1 MDLKNFLKRLYPIV
15 LILLVYL
22 VYKMRQNETPPL
34 QMVEMSG
41 TTMGKI
47 GYSVKYFNETGE
59 NFADEID
66 TLLKVWNLSLSTY
79 IPDSEISRFNNGTA
93 CFQFESDYFLPVL
106 KASKEVYEI
115 SNGAFDPTVGPLVN
129 AWGFGPDKSMV
140 PDSSTVDSL
149 LYLVGFNKIQ
159 FDQKQVCKDTSG
171 IKLDFSA
178 VAKGYAVDVIS
189 DFLESKGVKNH
200 LVEIG
205 GELICKGTKVNEKP
219 WRTAIEDPTVE
230 VYERKVLAVV
240 ELKDRAVATSGNYRN
255 YYVQDGVKYV
265 HTINPATGFPIS
277 HKLLSASV
285 FADNCMLAD
294 AYATA
299 FMVMGLEKAKSV
311 LEKNK
316 PLDAYLIFSGDNG
329 EIETLITDGIAKNI
343 EKVDAED

>member
-1 MDLKNFLKRLYPIV
+1 
-15 LILLVYL
+15 LVYL
-22 VYKMRQNETPPL
+22 VYKMRQNETAPL
-34 QMVEMSG
+34 QMVEISG
-41 TTMGKI
+41 TTMGTI

-149 LYLVGFNKIQ
+149 LYLVGFSKIQ

-316 PLDAYLIFSGDNG
+316 TLDAYLIFSGDNG

>member
-1 MDLKNFLKRLYPIV
+1 MDLKNYIKRLYPLV
-15 LILLVYL
+15 LILLVYI

-34 QMVEMSG
+34 QMVEISG
-41 TTMGKI
+41 TTMGTI
-47 GYSVKYFNETGE
+47 GYSVKYFNEDGE

-79 IPDSEISRFNNGTA
+79 ISGSEISRFNRESD
-93 CFQFESDYFLPVL
+93 CFEFESEYFLPVL
-106 KASKEVYEI
+106 ITSKEVYEN

-140 PDSSTVDSL
+140 PDSSSVNSL
-149 LYLVGFNKIQ
+149 LHLVGFNKIQ
-159 FDQKQVCKDTSG
+159 FDENQVCKESAG

-178 VAKGYAVDVIS
+178 IAKGYAVDVIS
-189 DFLESKGVKNH
+189 DFLIAKGIKNH

-205 GELICKGTKVNEKP
+205 GELICKGTKLDDKP

-230 VYERKVLAVV
+230 VYERKILAIV

-255 YYVQDGVKYV
+255 YYVRDGVKYV
-265 HTINPATGFPIS
+265 HTINPETGYPIS
-277 HKLLSASV
+277 QKLLSASV

-299 FMVMGLEKAKSV
+299 FMVMGVEKAKSL

-316 PLDAYLIFSGDNG
+316 TLDAYLIYSGDNG
-329 EIETLITDGIAKNI
+329 EIKTVITDGIANKIERLDAKN
-343 EKVDAED
+343 